1 MQEGECVFLWF
12 TQRALFSEAFNS
24 VVETYAVATY
34 GEVNPAVFTIVTFPF
49 LFGLMFGDVG
59 HGLML
64 LFVALAIIAFEGR
77 LGRMSKARNK
87 KKKKKDPEKK
97 SMTNHRFAG

>member
-1 MQEGECVFLWF
+1 M
-12 TQRALFSEAFNS
+12 
-24 VVETYAVATY
+24 VETYAVASY

-64 LFVALAIIAFEGR
+64 LLATLAIIAFEGR
-77 LGRMSKARNK
+77 LGRMSKVLQKQRKSGEVINSFTGRARTVWDAVSRK
-87 KKKKKDPEKK
+87 VSK
-97 SMTNHRFAG
+97 